1 MLGTN
6 NGEQSDSLRPRRL
19 YWELSCLWPKSKFK
33 ETDACH
39 SKSDCSI
46 GSSWYVVLQIWHTF
60 LTKGRAQL
68 PQGVLDHGHF
78 PWSQLEDWICLCRES
93 DLVNQLSETQNCY
106 ETAKEYKVFTVS
118 DSKLFSMGMPIL
130 SCLYLTSLCFIHDG
144 EVRRWEK
151 NCTSLLSGARKKN
164 PIKGLFLS
172 LCVRTI
178 VVLKDCKFSLI
189 WIVHLVELGV
199 PFLGGK
205 LAYFV

>member
-78 PWSQLEDWICLCRES
+78 PWSQLEDWLWLCRES
-93 DLVNQLSETQNCY
+93 GPRESAQWDSELLWNSKRIQGVYCLRLQAFLNGNANIVLFIFNLSVFYTWWWSKKMRKKLY
-106 ETAKEYKVFTVS
+106 FFAIWSKE
-118 DSKLFSMGMPIL
+118 
-130 SCLYLTSLCFIHDG
+130 
-144 EVRRWEK
+144 
-151 NCTSLLSGARKKN
+151 KN

-205 LAYFV
+205 LAYLV